1 MRDNSEFDDIF
12 REYYSPLY
20 FFARQY
26 VDDEDECRDIVSEAY
41 ERAWNNFRNIK
52 RQSAKTF
59 LFVTTRNLCLDYVR
73 HQVRHRQYARY
84 CEVMS
89 NEMTVETDRIERE
102 ELQQQINRQIESLQP
117 PTRDI
122 FISCYVERKKYK
134 EVALERGITVSTVK
148 KHIIRALKIIREL
161 NSKK

>member
-1 MRDNSEFDDIF
+1 MRDNSEFDEIF
-12 REYYSPLY
+12 RKYYSPLY

-41 ERAWNNFRNIK
+41 ERVWNNFRNIE
-52 RQSAKTF
+52 RQSAKTY

-73 HQVRHRQYARY
+73 HQARHRQYARY
-84 CEVMS
+84 CAIMS
-89 NEMTVETDRIERE
+89 REMAVETDRIERE
-102 ELQQQINRQIESLQP
+102 ELQEQINRQIESLQP

-122 FISCYVERKKYK
+122 FVSCYVERKKYK

>member
-1 MRDNSEFDDIF
+1 MREKAEFDQIF

-26 VDDEDECRDIVSEAY
+26 VDDEEECRDIVTAAY
-41 ERAWNNFRNIK
+41 EKVWNNFSMIER
-52 RQSAKTF
+52 RSVRTF
-59 LFVTTRNLCLDYVR
+59 LYVTTRNLCIDYVR
-73 HQVRHRQYARY
+73 HQTRHREYARY
-84 CEVMS
+84 CAVMS
-89 NEMTVETDRIERE
+89 ADVVDEAGRMERD
-102 ELQQQINRQIESLQP
+102 ELQQRISRQISNLQS

-122 FISCYVERKKYK
+122 FIACYIDRKKYK

-148 KHIIRALKIIREL
+148 KHVIRALKIIREA